1 MRRPGAGTGEAYV
14 ARPGGTVAAVVD
26 AALPDGVDG
35 WCDRRFVAVG
45 QAVARQLAAGVHNG
59 VAVSVRH
66 RGRPV
71 VDIWGGGFR
80 EDTLTVS
87 FSTTKGPVALALHMA
102 LERAGIGYDTP
113 VAAVWPEFA
122 QAGKAAV
129 TIRQALC
136 HEAGIPQIR
145 DEVAD
150 VSAMADWN
158 AMVATV
164 EALPPLWNP
173 GTANGYHA
181 LTWGWLAGELLR
193 RVDGRPPAQF
203 LAEEVAGPLGL
214 DGCFLGT
221 PTTEAHRLAPV
232 AWNPIYLDMPPLEQL
247 LPADSLTLRAVAPA
261 GDMVAFVN
269 SEAGWSASIPAITGA
284 FTARSLAAIY
294 AAMEQGGT
302 LGGARLLA
310 PDTVDAATTV
320 QNDRPDLVLFV
331 PMYWRLGFMGLGP
344 AGTAGT
350 SAVYGHAGL
359 GGSVA
364 LADPRAGL
372 AIAVTLDR
380 LELDLLGDD
389 RAGAILRSAAAAVE
403 AL

>member
-1 MRRPGAGTGEAYV
+1 MP
-14 ARPGGTVAAVVD
+14 D

-35 WCDRRFVAVG
+35 WCDQRFAI
-45 QAVARQLAAGVHNG
+45 VARVLAGQLAAGVHHG
-59 VAVSVRH
+59 VAVAVRH

-80 EDTLTVS
+80 EDTLVVS
-87 FSTTKGPVALALHMA
+87 FSTTKGPVAIALHMA
-102 LERAGIGYDTP
+102 LERAGVGYDAP

-122 QAGKAAV
+122 QSGKAAV

-145 DEVAD
+145 GEVAD
-150 VSAMADWN
+150 VSAMGDWD

-164 EALPPLWNP
+164 EALPPLWEP

-193 RVDGRPPAQF
+193 RVDGRPPDRF
-203 LAEEVAGPLGL
+203 LAEEVAGPLDL
-214 DGCFLGT
+214 DGCLLGT
-221 PTTEAHRLAPV
+221 PPAEAGRLVPV
-232 AWNPIYLDMPPLEQL
+232 AWNPIYLDMPPLDQL
-247 LPADSLTLRAVAPA
+247 LPPDSLTLRAVAPA

-269 SEAGWSASIPAITGA
+269 SEAGRSSCVPAITGA

-294 AAMEQGGT
+294 AAMERGGA
-302 LGGARLLA
+302 LGSARLLA
-310 PDTVDAATTV
+310 PATVEAATTV

-331 PMYWRLGFMGLGP
+331 PMHWRLGFMGLGR
-344 AGTAGT
+344 AGFVGP
-350 SAVYGHAGL
+350 SPVYGHSGL

-364 LADPRAGL
+364 LADPQSEL
-372 AIAVTLDR
+372 AVAVTLDR
-380 LELDLLGDD
+380 LELDLVGDD
-389 RAGAILRSAAAAVE
+389 RAGAILRAATAAVE